1 MNTQTEYTTL
11 SKKMLCYFDE
21 GRILFIAMTDVV
33 MLKVVM
39 LSVVMS
45 VVMLKVVILKVVM
58 LSVVTPLTY
67 LVILA
72 LSKSVVYIFSL
83 LHD

>member
-1 MNTQTEYTTL
+1 
-11 SKKMLCYFDE
+11 MLCYFDE
-21 GRILFIAMTDVV
+21 GRILFIDMLIVI

-58 LSVVTPLTY
+58 LSVVTPFAY
-67 LVILA
+67 LAILA
-72 LSKSVVYIFSL
+72 HAKSFVYIFSL

>member
-1 MNTQTEYTTL
+1 
-11 SKKMLCYFDE
+11 MLCYFDE
-21 GRILFIAMTDVV
+21 GRILFIAV
-33 MLKVVM
+33 MNVVM

-67 LVILA
+67 LAILA
-72 LSKSVVYIFSL
+72 HAKSAVYIFSL